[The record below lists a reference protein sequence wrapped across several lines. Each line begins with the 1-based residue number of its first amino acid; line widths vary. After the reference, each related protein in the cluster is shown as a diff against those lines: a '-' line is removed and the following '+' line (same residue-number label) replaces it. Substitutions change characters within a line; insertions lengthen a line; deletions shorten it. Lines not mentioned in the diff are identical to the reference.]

1 MGANY
6 FTPENAWRHLFFIH
20 GCTADEFYTDG
31 GLKLN
36 IEQLT
41 QLELKRSGYER
52 VVFYDKD
59 QKLYCYD
66 DESFALL
73 RGRNGTGKGAD
84 SAPEGAAPTRRKG
97 GLKRG
102 KLGKKAAASAEPVQ
116 PVAAEAVPDQPE
128 QTDGT
133 WTPGAASGIGIRRM
147 GDGPLH
153 LGMAYNVTVKR
164 QMEAYMYDAS
174 IKTAVVIND
183 PDDFLREF
191 GDDPMHALTAGYE
204 RMGTENENIM
214 VFLYTDERLGNVYR
228 VTQFDPQDKNVNDI
242 RIGCPNVAELRNLLT
257 YLRVRHGLQMSLR
270 DLTPNA
276 LALRQ
281 AMSLSKQEVRI
292 KDLYTRL
299 RAFGDRQPLTPAV
312 CYELVGVKQPT
323 PAKEQLASLI
333 GMQSLKDAL
342 GQYDVGAPDQTAAL
356 SLICSL

>member
-73 RGRNGTGKGAD
+73 RGRSGAGKGMAP
-84 SAPEGAAPTRRKG
+84 APEGAAPTHRKG

-116 PVAAEAVPDQPE
+116 PVEAEAVPDQPE

-147 GDGPLH
+147 GDGSLH
-153 LGMAYNVTVKR
+153 LGMVDNTFVKR
-164 QMEAYMYDAS
+164 QIDAYMYDAS

-204 RMGTENENIM
+204 RMGTENQNIM
-214 VFLYTDERLGNVYR
+214 VFLYTDERLGNVY
-228 VTQFDPQDKNVNDI
+228 
-242 RIGCPNVAELRNLLT
+242 
-257 YLRVRHGLQMSLR
+257 
-270 DLTPNA
+270 
-276 LALRQ
+276 
-281 AMSLSKQEVRI
+281 
-292 KDLYTRL
+292 
-299 RAFGDRQPLTPAV
+299 
-312 CYELVGVKQPT
+312 
-323 PAKEQLASLI
+323 
-333 GMQSLKDAL
+333 
-342 GQYDVGAPDQTAAL
+342 
-356 SLICSL
+356 

>member
-73 RGRNGTGKGAD
+73 RGRSGAGKESAP
-84 SAPEGAAPTRRKG
+84 APEGAAPTHRKG

-116 PVAAEAVPDQPE
+116 PVEAEAVPDQSE

-133 WTPGAASGIGIRRM
+133 WTPGAACGIKQAA
-147 GDGPLH
+147 
-153 LGMAYNVTVKR
+153 GMAIKSWRSISRARISSRTVPSTPPISQR
-164 QMEAYMYDAS
+164 
-174 IKTAVVIND
+174 NG
-183 PDDFLREF
+183 LR
-191 GDDPMHALTAGYE
+191 ML
-204 RMGTENENIM
+204 
-214 VFLYTDERLGNVYR
+214 
-228 VTQFDPQDKNVNDI
+228 
-242 RIGCPNVAELRNLLT
+242 
-257 YLRVRHGLQMSLR
+257 
-270 DLTPNA
+270 
-276 LALRQ
+276 
-281 AMSLSKQEVRI
+281 
-292 KDLYTRL
+292 
-299 RAFGDRQPLTPAV
+299 
-312 CYELVGVKQPT
+312 
-323 PAKEQLASLI
+323 
-333 GMQSLKDAL
+333 
-342 GQYDVGAPDQTAAL
+342 
-356 SLICSL
+356 

>member
-73 RGRNGTGKGAD
+73 RGRNGTDKGAA

-133 WTPGAASGIGIRRM
+133 WTPGAASGIGIRRI

-214 VFLYTDERLGNVYR
+214 VFLYTDERLGNVYQ
-228 VTQFDPQDKNVNDI
+228 VTQFAPQGKNVNDI
-242 RIGCPNVAELRNLLT
+242 RSAAP
-257 YLRVRHGLQMSLR
+257 
-270 DLTPNA
+270 
-276 LALRQ
+276 
-281 AMSLSKQEVRI
+281 
-292 KDLYTRL
+292 TR
-299 RAFGDRQPLTPAV
+299 G
-312 CYELVGVKQPT
+312 
-323 PAKEQLASLI
+323 
-333 GMQSLKDAL
+333 
-342 GQYDVGAPDQTAAL
+342 
-356 SLICSL
+356 